1 MKSQF
6 LANVSYVHYQST
18 VDAYTFLKMS
28 HEIRTPIAGVI
39 GMSELLLDTR
49 LDQEQQDCA
58 ENIQRSANGMVPN
71 LY

>member
-6 LANVSYVHYQST
+6 LANVSYAHYQST
-18 VDAYTFLKMS
+18 VDADTFLKMS